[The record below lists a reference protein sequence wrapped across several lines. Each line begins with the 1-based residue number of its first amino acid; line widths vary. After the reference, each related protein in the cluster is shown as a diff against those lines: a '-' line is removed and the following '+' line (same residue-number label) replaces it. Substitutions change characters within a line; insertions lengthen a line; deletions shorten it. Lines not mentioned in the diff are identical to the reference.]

1 MKKMIYSKKQAQKAL
16 EFWKEKLNESCNEVD
31 ASEEKSVEENDE
43 QVNEAAYEPNTVG
56 AVINILK
63 RSDPNGKLMIRLLPD
78 KKECILADISKTFT
92 DNGEITM
99 FDVGLGSLE

>member
-1 MKKMIYSKKQAQKAL
+1 M
-16 EFWKEKLNESCNEVD
+16 
-31 ASEEKSVEENDE
+31 
-43 QVNEAAYEPNTVG
+43 NEAAYEPNTVG

-63 RSDPNGKLMIRLLPD
+63 RFDPDGKLMIRLLPD

-99 FDVGLGSLE
+99 FDVGIGSPE

>member
-1 MKKMIYSKKQAQKAL
+1 M
-16 EFWKEKLNESCNEVD
+16 NESCNETD
-31 ASEEKSVEENDE
+31 APEEKIAEENDE

-78 KKECILADISKTFT
+78 KKECILADISRTIIN
-92 DNGEITM
+92 NGEITM
-99 FDVGLGSLE
+99 FDVGIGSLE